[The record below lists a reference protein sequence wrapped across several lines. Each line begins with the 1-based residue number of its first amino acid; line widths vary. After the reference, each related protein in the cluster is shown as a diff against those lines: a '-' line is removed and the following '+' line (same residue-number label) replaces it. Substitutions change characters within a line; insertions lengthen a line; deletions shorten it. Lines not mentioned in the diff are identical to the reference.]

1 MELRDLRVKLARL
14 VRLEVWVCLVFL
26 ELRVTLDLRGQKEA
40 LVVRDQGENPANQDR
55 QATLG

>member
-1 MELRDLRVKLARL
+1 MKLARL

-55 QATLG
+55 LATLG

>member
-55 QATLG
+55 LATLG